1 MLRMDDG
8 SGSNVVGK
16 VLGATLLERRLDIL
30 STKLEGVLHK
40 AGVSMNAILASPE
53 GRTKFNE
60 TILLTNNLGEKDVF
74 LFGITENYMLRILN
88 ALSTIESNGKIYT
101 SREISEN
108 KKL

>member
-1 MLRMDDG
+1 MLKMDDG

-16 VLGATLLERRLDIL
+16 ILGATLLERRLDIL

-40 AGVSMNAILASPE
+40 AGAKMDAILASPE

-88 ALSTIESNGKIYT
+88 ALSTIE
-101 SREISEN
+101 
-108 KKL
+108 